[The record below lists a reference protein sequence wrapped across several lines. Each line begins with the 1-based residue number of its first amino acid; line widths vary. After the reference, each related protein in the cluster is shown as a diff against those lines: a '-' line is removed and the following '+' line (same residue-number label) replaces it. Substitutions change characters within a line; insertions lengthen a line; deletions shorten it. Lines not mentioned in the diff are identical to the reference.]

1 MTDNLVSLVEQHLYQ
16 ELFLHDLNWSAPD
29 HPPVAYTDTEGQTF
43 TATNVSSYKGLRVW
57 VCDEKPGSKIEAE
70 LDRLIAKTSTDRLV
84 IFHNDDE
91 QVWRW
96 PARRNKDNSTSTR
109 LTSHRHRTGIA
120 NPKFATRLD
129 AIRLPIDIVL
139 DANTVLA
146 KVRDAFDVETQ
157 NETRRASK
165 LMARMYTAIE
175 KSYPKNFDSR
185 TRDHEISVALA
196 RILFL
201 MFGDDTDM
209 WETDAFRN
217 FIHHDTPADGSTLA
231 HQLNE
236 LFIQLDTPVGAV
248 QPAVTGLPYVN
259 GGIFREKIT
268 LPALDK
274 EFRDA
279 ILDACAV
286 DWSTISPAIFG
297 SMFQSVRDEQARR
310 ELGEHYTSE
319 RNILKTLNP
328 LFLDELRSEFERAR
342 TMKDEKGVLTRLWNR
357 LGDIRFMDPAC
368 GCGNFIIV
376 AYRELRDLELQIME
390 RLQELTVGMQL
401 AFDPTLSLKVT
412 LDHFYGIEIDEWP
425 ARIAETAMFL
435 VDRQCDLKLKE
446 RFGEAPKRLPIQL
459 QSTIIAG
466 NAVATDWTAVLPP
479 SEDVVL
485 AGNPPFV
492 GMAWMNSDQQSDNR
506 VAFSGLP
513 EAKGLRTGRLDY
525 VASWY
530 AKALAYLRGTHGRAA
545 FVSTNSITQGE
556 QARTMV
562 PLLGRCGFEVDF
574 GHQTFKWTSEAP
586 RAAAVHCV
594 IVGFSAKGR
603 PGKQRRLFT
612 YPTLTAAPEESRPKQ
627 LNFYLVDGPDLVP
640 EKLRAPLVQ
649 GMPMSMKGSQ
659 PTEAGHLLVDEST
672 YDTVAA
678 DPIASKYLR
687 KFVQGRYM
695 LNDTPHWCL
704 WLKDAPTKEIQGS
717 KLIQERLAKVSAS
730 RLGSPTMSVQEFAKR
745 PHLFTQDRQPST
757 RYFALPEVSSE
768 NRKWIP
774 GRFYE
779 PDVIAG
785 NKLIIF
791 PGAEDWHAA
800 LLQSSMFMTWVHI
813 FAGRLESRPSIS
825 PGLAYFP
832 IPFPQ
837 ADEALRN
844 KLTTAWDAIDAART
858 EQSGATLKQL
868 YQDSAMP
875 EPLRNAH
882 DSLDAIVDH
891 AFGSKTTCESSDE
904 RKRVLFTSYVE
915 LTSRDQLPMARKTRA
930 RK

>member
-1 MTDNLVSLVEQHLYQ
+1 
-16 ELFLHDLNWSAPD
+16 
-29 HPPVAYTDTEGQTF
+29 
-43 TATNVSSYKGLRVW
+43 
-57 VCDEKPGSKIEAE
+57 
-70 LDRLIAKTSTDRLV
+70 
-84 IFHNDDE
+84 
-91 QVWRW
+91 
-96 PARRNKDNSTSTR
+96 
-109 LTSHRHRTGIA
+109 
-120 NPKFATRLD
+120 
-129 AIRLPIDIVL
+129 
-139 DANTVLA
+139 
-146 KVRDAFDVETQ
+146 
-157 NETRRASK
+157 
-165 LMARMYTAIE
+165 
-175 KSYPKNFDSR
+175 
-185 TRDHEISVALA
+185 
-196 RILFL
+196 
-201 MFGDDTDM
+201 
-209 WETDAFRN
+209 
-217 FIHHDTPADGSTLA
+217 
-231 HQLNE
+231 
-236 LFIQLDTPVGAV
+236 
-248 QPAVTGLPYVN
+248 
-259 GGIFREKIT
+259 
-268 LPALDK
+268 
-274 EFRDA
+274 
-279 ILDACAV
+279 
-286 DWSTISPAIFG
+286 
-297 SMFQSVRDEQARR
+297 
-310 ELGEHYTSE
+310 
-319 RNILKTLNP
+319 
-328 LFLDELRSEFERAR
+328 
-342 TMKDEKGVLTRLWNR
+342 
-357 LGDIRFMDPAC
+357 
-368 GCGNFIIV
+368 
-376 AYRELRDLELQIME
+376 
-390 RLQELTVGMQL
+390 
-401 AFDPTLSLKVT
+401 
-412 LDHFYGIEIDEWP
+412 
-425 ARIAETAMFL
+425 
-435 VDRQCDLKLKE
+435 
-446 RFGEAPKRLPIQL
+446 
-459 QSTIIAG
+459 
-466 NAVATDWTAVLPP
+466 
-479 SEDVVL
+479 
-485 AGNPPFV
+485 
-492 GMAWMNSDQQSDNR
+492 
-506 VAFSGLP
+506 
-513 EAKGLRTGRLDY
+513 
-525 VASWY
+525 
-530 AKALAYLRGTHGRAA
+530 
-545 FVSTNSITQGE
+545 
-556 QARTMV
+556 MV